1 MWCPCCDDEASP
13 LRQIGDVAVL
23 ACCGACVVVT
33 ADGARLA
40 MGADVDRLAPD
51 ELADLRHHRGTKRGA
66 RAR

>member
-1 MWCPCCDDEASP
+1 MRCPQCDDEASP

-40 MGADVDRLAPD
+40 TGADVDQLAPD
-51 ELADLRHHRGTKRGA
+51 DRADLRHQRGTKRGA
-66 RAR
+66 RGR